1 MAKRI
6 AAKHKIDRRLGV
18 NLWGRPKSP
27 LNNRQY
33 GPGQQ
38 RQRQQQL
45 KRNAKLTPTDI
56 DAAMAALDRITI
68 PEEARERISELVL
81 PGSSLIVSDEEA
93 HKETGKQTGFVV
105 LISGE
110 PQGAIA
116 ERRRNDWEDDYY
128 GYDSYYE
135 RRERRRERR
144 RMRRR
149 GPGGWW

>member
-1 MAKRI
+1 
-6 AAKHKIDRRLGV
+6 
-18 NLWGRPKSP
+18 
-27 LNNRQY
+27 
-33 GPGQQ
+33 
-38 RQRQQQL
+38 
-45 KRNAKLTPTDI
+45 
-56 DAAMAALDRITI
+56 MAALDRITI